1 MKQII
6 HTLFEQ
12 QALASPARIAI
23 KHGSQTVSYGQL
35 HQQVNAIAGACLQVE
50 PTQRGVV
57 LVLLPKQP
65 AVVAT
70 LLGVFK
76 AGKVY
81 LPVSWQLGD
90 NTWCKIWQNIQPQL
104 IVTLATELPRL
115 EALLHRLQA
124 EAPRHLLALDDN
136 GQLGYYTWQQGRY
149 LRQEL
154 ALAQEPGCEVAIA
167 PDDTCYLFFSS
178 GTTGTPKVIEGIQKS
193 LSHFIHWIIKEFG
206 YTENFRISQLAALTF
221 DASLRDML
229 APLITGGTLCIPPAD
244 SMSNIGGLLQWLGQ
258 ERITL
263 LCTVPS
269 VFRAMI
275 QEVEESGPETYAL
288 PSLRFCL
295 LAGETLYN
303 KDVYRWQKSIGT
315 GMELVNLY
323 GTTESTMLKS
333 FHRIGHASGKMSG
346 RVSVGKPI
354 ANTLILLL
362 NSDGKLCAVGEEGDV
377 YIKTPFLTKGYY
389 NDPKATAKIYVPNP
403 LTQKAT
409 DLVYKTG
416 DVAKYLPDGTI
427 ALIGRK
433 DGQIKLRGIRVDLA
447 GVEAGI
453 LQHKSIEQVKCRVQ
467 ETAAGDQYLVGYYS
481 AHAPLDEQV
490 LRTYCQERLNAYEVP
505 DYLVYLERFPING
518 HGKVDLAALPNPLA
532 VAVAAPVAETLTPT
546 EQQLQRIWQ
555 QLLQV
560 ENISAADNFFKIG
573 GNSLKAIQL
582 GASIT
587 RAMHL
592 ELGVSGIKQLF
603 KAPTLSKFAA
613 YLDELL
619 AQRPDLAP
627 IQPAEPRLAYPLSFA
642 QQQIWFGSQ
651 AQASQSAYNMA
662 QAYHLR
668 GPLHADLLARALQ
681 AVVARHE
688 ALRTSFYAADG
699 QLTQR
704 VHAPAEV
711 PAAFRFVDV
720 STAENPVQ
728 RAEALIAQVS
738 DTAFDL
744 TLPALLQL
752 LLIKLSPEEYVLGF
766 VMHHIVGDSW
776 SGQILISELLE
787 AYKHLQAGAA
797 WTKAPLAI
805 HYKDYA
811 VDEQQRWQGEHLQ
824 QLQAFWQAHLG
835 RRLPV
840 LALPTDWPRSEQ
852 KSTAGSRYEFEMAPA
867 LLLTLKQVA
876 AAHEISL
883 FALLLSAYYLVLN
896 RYSTDEEII
905 VGVPVAVRNRSELIN
920 QIGVYVNTLALKVR
934 VDEARPLKAFL
945 AQVQQVLLDGYAHQE
960 YPFQEVVRHYAPT
973 RDAKHG
979 PVFDVAINMLASAQ
993 QDVISTVDS
1002 LQITD
1007 WDRVHTQSKFDLT
1020 LYVYDDLASG
1030 TKPFIEYKTSLF
1042 KPQYIERFAERLVSL
1057 LGRFA
1062 AHTEQPLSKLLTE
1075 RVNLPTLKKPSLRP
1089 ALAEQAAGLA
1099 GQ

>member
-23 KHGSQTVSYGQL
+23 RHGGQTVSYGQL
-35 HQQVNAIAGACLQVE
+35 HQQVNAIAGACLQVA

-90 NTWCKIWQNIQPQL
+90 NTWCKIWQDIKPQL

-124 EAPRHLLALDDN
+124 EAPAHLLALDAG
-136 GQLGYYTWQQGRY
+136 GQLAYYTWRQGHY
-149 LRQEL
+149 HRQEL
-154 ALAQEPGCEVAIA
+154 VLAQAPACEVAIA

-178 GTTGTPKVIEGIQKS
+178 GTTGTPKVIEGMQKS
-193 LSHFIHWIIKEFG
+193 LSHFIHWITKEFG
-206 YTENFRISQLAALTF
+206 YTENFRIAQLAALTF

-244 SMSNIGGLLQWLGQ
+244 SMSNIGGLLHWLRE

-269 VFRAMI
+269 VFRAMM
-275 QEVEESGPETYAL
+275 QEIEEGGPETYAL

-315 GMELVNLY
+315 GTELVNLY

-354 ANTLILLL
+354 SNTLILLL
-362 NSDGKLCAVGEEGDV
+362 NGDGKLCAVGEEGDV

-389 NDPKATAKIYVPNP
+389 NDPQATAKIYVPNP
-403 LTQKAT
+403 LTQKPT

-416 DVAKYLPDGTI
+416 DVATYLPDGTI

-433 DGQIKLRGIRVDLA
+433 DGQIKLRGIRLDLA
-447 GVEAGI
+447 GVEAGM
-453 LQHKSIEQVKCRVQ
+453 LQHKSVEQVKCRVL

-481 AHAPLDEQV
+481 AHAPLDEPA

-532 VAVAAPVAETLTPT
+532 AAGAGAAPVAETLTPT
-546 EQQLQRIWQ
+546 EQQLQRLWQ

-560 ENISAADNFFKIG
+560 ENVGATDNFFKIG

-587 RAMHL
+587 RTMHL
-592 ELGVSGIKQLF
+592 ELGVDGIRQLF

-619 AQRPDLAP
+619 ARRPSLAP
-627 IQPAEPRLAYPLSFA
+627 IRPAAPRPAYPLSFA

-651 AQASQSAYNMA
+651 AQAGQSAYNMA

-668 GPLHADLLARALQ
+668 GPLRPDLLAQALH

-688 ALRTSFYAADG
+688 ALRTSFHAADG

-704 VHAPAEV
+704 VHAPADV
-711 PAAFRFVDV
+711 PAAFRFADV

-728 RAEALIAQVS
+728 AAEALIAQLS
-738 DTAFDL
+738 DTAFEL
-744 TLPALLQL
+744 TQPALLQL
-752 LLIKLSPEEYVLGF
+752 LLLELGPQEYVLGF

-776 SGQILISELLE
+776 SGQILISELLD

-797 WTKAPLAI
+797 WAKAPLAI

-811 VDEQQRWQGEHLQ
+811 VDEQQRGQGERWQ
-824 QLQAFWQAHLG
+824 QLQAFWQGHLG

-852 KSTAGSRYEFEMAPA
+852 QTTAGSRYEFELAPA

-896 RYSTDEEII
+896 RYSADEEIV
-905 VGVPVAVRNRSELIN
+905 VGVPVAVRNRSELVN

-934 VDEARPLKAFL
+934 VDEAQPLKAFL
-945 AQVQQVLLDGYAHQE
+945 AQVQQVLLEGYAHQE
-960 YPFQEVVRHYAPT
+960 YPFQEVVRHYAPA
-973 RDAKHG
+973 RDARHG
-979 PVFDVAINMLASAQ
+979 PVFDVAINMLTSAQ
-993 QDVISTVDS
+993 QAVTSSVDS
-1002 LQITD
+1002 LRIAD
-1007 WDRVHTQSKFDLT
+1007 WDQVHTQSKFDLT
-1020 LYVYDDLASG
+1020 LYVYDDPAPG
-1030 TKPFIEYKTSLF
+1030 TRPFIEYKTSLF
-1042 KPQYIERFAERLVSL
+1042 KPQYIERFAERLVGL

-1062 AHTEQPLSKLLTE
+1062 AHPEQPLSKLLAE
-1075 RVNLPTLKKPSLRP
+1075 RVALPALKKPSLRP
-1089 ALAEQAAGLA
+1089 ALAE
-1099 GQ
+1099 